1 MCDGR
6 DDVCEVSKRPSPS
19 TCIVTGAEIIKNV
32 MRIFAVFFFS
42 EDTISAKTAVTIL
55 DSCTHISAAES
66 AIKAPQGAI
75 DTFDRRSLGCRKYL
89 YVTLAK
95 SNRS

>member
-19 TCIVTGAEIIKNV
+19 TRIVTGTVVFKKCNADICS
-32 MRIFAVFFFS
+32 FFFS

-66 AIKAPQGAI
+66 A
-75 DTFDRRSLGCRKYL
+75 D
-89 YVTLAK
+89 K
-95 SNRS
+95 SPAGRNRYF

>member
-19 TCIVTGAEIIKNV
+19 TRIVTGAEIIKNV

-66 AIKAPQGAI
+66 A
-75 DTFDRRSLGCRKYL
+75 D
-89 YVTLAK
+89 K
-95 SNRS
+95 SPAGRNRYF